1 MRPRMAPSPRAAP
14 AMWLCSPRS
23 WPRPQ
28 VAPPCLAPPT
38 TPPPLHAPPP
48 TIDPAP
54 FPQPQPIRKA
64 FQPLCAA
71 PSGGHPATAQ
81 PIRELLVPAQSS
93 AGAAAMLSSV
103 GQWRGWGKTSA
114 GFAALPLSPLQ
125 LSACGLPYIPLPPVL
140 PEGLS
145 HPNPAL
151 QRYNCSEPE
160 GAQPHPSAGAV
171 LCCAVL
177 SELPTAALCPPG
189 RLLVRKS
196 LSGGTSPAE

>member
-1 MRPRMAPSPRAAP
+1 MEG
-14 AMWLCSPRS
+14 L
-23 WPRPQ
+23 
-28 VAPPCLAPPT
+28 
-38 TPPPLHAPPP
+38 
-48 TIDPAP
+48 
-54 FPQPQPIRKA
+54 
-64 FQPLCAA
+64 
-71 PSGGHPATAQ
+71 
-81 PIRELLVPAQSS
+81 
-93 AGAAAMLSSV
+93 
-103 GQWRGWGKTSA
+103 GKTSA

-125 LSACGLPYIPLPPVL
+125 LSACGLPYIPLPPYPKHPVL